1 MPAPVAYSLYALL
14 KRPPLGSCDRMAS
27 RKEQKE
33 RLRAERIAKE
43 EAERREASR
52 RRRLQIGAAVVAVLI
67 IGVVV
72 AVIAVSSGG
81 GSGDESSGSAI
92 AYHQDSVPAS
102 SQLALLDTPPPW
114 KPNYKQLQQ
123 RLEAMNL
130 PGFNE
135 TTFHIHAWLH
145 IYVDGKKVPVPANI
159 GIDQAAGILSP
170 LHTHSVAP
178 DNPEGIIHMEADQ
191 QYDFTLGQFMNVWGV
206 KFSKDQIGS
215 LRSKGDQK
223 LQVYLN
229 GQVVNDPVNAVMP
242 EHGNVVIG
250 YGKTGSFPTEPK
262 LDWPQG
268 L

>member
-1 MPAPVAYSLYALL
+1 
-14 KRPPLGSCDRMAS
+14 MAS

-33 RLRAERIAKE
+33 RLRAERVAQE

-52 RRRLQIGAAVVAVLI
+52 RRRLQIGAALGALVI
-67 IGVVV
+67 IAAVV
-72 AVIAVSSGG
+72 AVIALSSGG
-81 GSGDESSGSAI
+81 GGNDDESSSGGLAI
-92 AYHQDSVPAS
+92 HQDSVPAS
-102 SQLALLDTPPPW
+102 AQLALDDGPPPW
-114 KPNYKQLQQ
+114 KPNYKQLPQ
-123 RLEAMNL
+123 RIQAMGL

-145 IYVDGKKVPVPANI
+145 IYVDGKKEPVPANI
-159 GIDQAAGILSP
+159 GVDAATQTLSP
-170 LHTHSVAP
+170 LHTHPVAP

-191 QYDFTLGQFMNVWGV
+191 EYDFTLGQLMDVWGIE
-206 KFSKDQIGS
+206 FSKDQIGS
-215 LRSKGDQK
+215 LKSQGDDQ

-229 GQVVNDPVNAVMP
+229 GELVTDPVNVVMP

-250 YGKTGSFPTEPK
+250 YGKPDSFPHEPK